1 MIRTIVFFTYLWLSL
16 MASFPFALLVIALRL
31 VGLGRL
37 AARPMQA
44 FARLWAKSIL
54 AVIGVRL
61 TAEGMENIPR
71 GKGVC
76 FVGNH
81 QGDLDIIIVLALI
94 DQPFGFTAKKEA
106 IFFPFL
112 GLWVAL
118 LGGVFIDRKSARK
131 ALAAIKKGAA
141 RIGSGRSMIIFPEGT
156 RSRGS
161 RMLDFRP
168 GAFKLATLSDAP
180 IVPVTIHGSYM
191 VWEAENRIRPG
202 DVRVVFHGPVPTAGL
217 DPEARRALSLRVREI
232 IASALPASGQTEPET
247 SGQRS

>member
-1 MIRTIVFFTYLWLSL
+1 MMRTILFFTYLWLSL
-16 MASFPFALLVIALRL
+16 AASFPLAVLVLVLRL

-37 AARPMQA
+37 AARPVQA
-44 FARLWAKSIL
+44 FARLWASSVL

-61 TAEGMENIPR
+61 SAEGLERIPR
-71 GKGVC
+71 NAGVC

-81 QGDLDIIIVLALI
+81 QGDLDTIIALALI
-94 DQPFGFTAKKEA
+94 DRPFGFTAKKEA
-106 IFFPFL
+106 MFFPFL

-131 ALAAIKKGAA
+131 AAAAIRKGAA
-141 RIGSGRSMIIFPEGT
+141 SIGSGRSMIIFPEGT
-156 RSRGS
+156 RSRGP

-180 IVPVTIHGSYM
+180 IVPVTIDGSYA

-202 DVRVVFHGPVPTAGL
+202 SVRVVFHEPVPTAGL
-217 DPEARRALSLRVREI
+217 GPEERRALSARVRGI
-232 IASALPASGQTEPET
+232 IASALPA
-247 SGQRS
+247 QRS